1 MSGGLMK
8 AKADISGKKLSRAK
22 AGSRPAPPGPV
33 LRDSAWW
40 AEKKWFEENRSLDS
54 LSLFAK
60 YFQRLG

>member
-1 MSGGLMK
+1 MK
-8 AKADISGKKLSRAK
+8 TKADISGRKLSRAK
-22 AGSRPAPPGPV
+22 TASRLGPSGPI

>member
-1 MSGGLMK
+1 MK
-8 AKADISGKKLSRAK
+8 TKADISGKKLSRPKGKPAP
-22 AGSRPAPPGPV
+22 AGSIV
-33 LRDSAWW
+33 RDAAWW

>member
-1 MSGGLMK
+1 MK
-8 AKADISGKKLSRAK
+8 TKVDISGKKLSRGKSGGPSA
-22 AGSRPAPPGPV
+22 PGPI
-33 LRDSAWW
+33 LRDAAWW

>member
-1 MSGGLMK
+1 MK
-8 AKADISGKKLSRAK
+8 TNMDISGKKLSRTK
-22 AGSRPAPPGPV
+22 AEGRLAPAGPI
-33 LRDSAWW
+33 LRDAAWW

>member
-1 MSGGLMK
+1 MK
-8 AKADISGKKLSRAK
+8 TKPDISVRKPARTRAPGKPK
-22 AGSRPAPPGPV
+22 PPGGQI
-33 LRDSAWW
+33 LRDAAWK

>member
-1 MSGGLMK
+1 MKTKADMSGRKPARSK
-8 AKADISGKKLSRAK
+8 AAGKPPSGQI
-22 AGSRPAPPGPV
+22 
-33 LRDSAWW
+33 LRDAAWK

>member
-1 MSGGLMK
+1 MK
-8 AKADISGKKLSRAK
+8 PQADISGKKLSRTK
-22 AGSRPAPPGPV
+22 GGGPSAPSGPI
-33 LRDSAWW
+33 LRDAAWW

>member
-1 MSGGLMK
+1 
-8 AKADISGKKLSRAK
+8 LSRTK
-22 AGSRPAPPGPV
+22 AGATPASPI
-33 LRDSAWW
+33 LRDAAWW

>member
-1 MSGGLMK
+1 MK
-8 AKADISGKKLSRAK
+8 PQADISGKKLSRGK
-22 AGSRPAPPGPV
+22 AGNLSAPAGPI
-33 LRDSAWW
+33 LRDAAWW

>member
-1 MSGGLMK
+1 MK
-8 AKADISGKKLSRAK
+8 TKADISGRKLSRTES
-22 AGSRPAPPGPV
+22 GGGPV
-33 LRDSAWW
+33 PSGPILRDSAWW

>member
-1 MSGGLMK
+1 MK
-8 AKADISGKKLSRAK
+8 TKADISGRKPGRSRTATK
-22 AGSRPAPPGPV
+22 TAPTGPI
-33 LRDSAWW
+33 LRDAAWK

>member
-1 MSGGLMK
+1 MK
-8 AKADISGKKLSRAK
+8 AKVDMSGKKLSRPKSRGKLAP
-22 AGSRPAPPGPV
+22 AGPIV
-33 LRDSAWW
+33 RDAAWW

>member
-1 MSGGLMK
+1 MK
-8 AKADISGKKLSRAK
+8 TKADISGRKPARAK
-22 AGSRPAPPGPV
+22 VAGKPAPGGRI
-33 LRDSAWW
+33 LRDAAWK